1 MNRLQAELSRLYLPL
16 PGAGADD
23 AWPPSLIGPDGE
35 VRALVLEL
43 KRPPSWEALAAVW
56 QGVQADLGLP
66 APAIAVSGTDA
77 LQLWFSLAHPVGV
90 DRAHEFLDRLRLR
103 YLPDVEP
110 RRVRLLPDAAASAPQ
125 GPRHAALV
133 PALQAG
139 SGQWSAF
146 LAPDLAPV
154 FADTPWLDTPPN
166 EEGQASLLRGLS
178 PWQPQDFDAA
188 WHRLAPLPP
197 LGNATPDTRTN
208 AAAAPPQGPA
218 GLREQAPRDFLLRV
232 MNDDTVE
239 LALRIEAAKALLM
252 HPTGT
257 ADGT

>member
-1 MNRLQAELSRLYLPL
+1 MNRLQAELCRLYVPQ
-16 PGAGADD
+16 PHAAADA
-23 AWPPSLIGPDGE
+23 AWPPSLIGPGGE

-77 LQLWFSLAHPVGV
+77 LQLWFSLAQPVGV
-90 DRAHEFLDRLRLR
+90 DRAHAFLDRLRLR
-103 YLPDVEP
+103 YLPEVEP
-110 RRVRLLPDAAASAPQ
+110 RRVRLLPDAADSSAPP
-125 GPRHAALV
+125 GLRHAALV
-133 PALQAG
+133 PAPQAG

-154 FADTPWLDTPPN
+154 FADTPWLDTAPN
-166 EEGQASLLRGLS
+166 EEGQASLLRSLS

-197 LGNATPDTRTN
+197 LGT
-208 AAAAPPQGPA
+208 APLRPA
-218 GLREQAPRDFLLRV
+218 HNPLLRRHRGPPACA
-232 MNDDTVE
+232 NTP
-239 LALRIEAAKALLM
+239 RGIFC
-252 HPTGT
+252 
-257 ADGT
+257 